1 MPAPQYRVTIDPS
14 VPASQAALI
23 AGVPPELLPP
33 AHGDVPARPA
43 WAGKRPGLFDRGES
57 YRWLCYREGYA
68 AAVTYRGRY
77 QVEEV
82 RELPDD
88 LKPLQARIAA
98 VTEAG
103 TSLRDEETRL
113 TLAAE
118 ARALTQ
124 LLARHA
130 ELSERSH
137 TLNASTPAL
146 ADPAVDHV
154 FRDRLTAALRAV
166 EDRISHIED
175 ALQTARASDLAD
187 AEAAQR
193 AAAVP
198 EAQRLNDD
206 ALDLLARASAGSLA
220 THLPRQHSSHPPAP
234 PTTSPG
240 QD

>member
-1 MPAPQYRVTIDPS
+1 M
-14 VPASQAALI
+14 
-23 AGVPPELLPP
+23 
-33 AHGDVPARPA
+33 
-43 WAGKRPGLFDRGES
+43 
-57 YRWLCYREGYA
+57 
-68 AAVTYRGRY
+68 
-77 QVEEV
+77 
-82 RELPDD
+82 ELPDD

-113 TLAAE
+113 SLAAE

-146 ADPAVDHV
+146 ADPAADHV
-154 FRDRLTAALRAV
+154 FRDRLTAALKAV

-220 THLPRQHSSHPPAP
+220 THLSRQHSTPPAP
-234 PTTSPG
+234 PMTSPG